1 VSYRDPDDRRTGDL
15 PPTEPI
21 GSGGTEPLRPPVVPS
36 SRRRGGTGIP
46 GSLLAIAAGILVVG
60 LVIGFLLGRA
70 GDDEPVARDRTEQGG
85 GGGGGGGQ
93 GGGGG
98 GGGGG
103 GQDQRNRRGRARACR
118 EALGL
123 SQQIVGTQNQ
133 LVENRAR
140 LAEAVL
146 SEDAGLIEELNAQA
160 DQLLGQI
167 TALQEQLTRP
177 LRRCG

>member
-1 VSYRDPDDRRTGDL
+1 VSYRDPNDRGTGEI

-21 GSGGTEPLRPPVVPS
+21 GSAGTEPLRPPVVPTS
-36 SRRRGGTGIP
+36 SRRGGPGIP
-46 GSLLAIAAGILVVG
+46 GSLLAIAAGILVLG
-60 LVIGFLLGRA
+60 LVIGFLIGRA

-98 GGGGG
+98 GGGGQ
-103 GQDQRNRRGRARACR
+103 GQQNRGGRARACR
-118 EALGL
+118 EALSL

-133 LVENRAR
+133 LLENRGR

-146 SEDAGLIEELNAQA
+146 GEDTGLIEELNAQS
-160 DQLLGQI
+160 DQLLQQI
-167 TALQEQLTRP
+167 ASLQEQLTRP